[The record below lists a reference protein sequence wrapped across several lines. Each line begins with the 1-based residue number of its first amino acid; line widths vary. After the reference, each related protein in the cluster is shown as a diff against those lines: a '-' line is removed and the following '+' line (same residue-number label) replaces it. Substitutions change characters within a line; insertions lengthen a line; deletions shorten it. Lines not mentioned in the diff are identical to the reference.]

1 LLLKSYL
8 RMYLTFMNRRFRP
21 DKDLEV
27 WQVAFRTAEEQYEA
41 CRIRLDALDIERA
54 ELVEEM
60 NRLRR
65 AMESMA
71 PFLLKHPLDE
81 INQFLI
87 DYTPPTDVRLT
98 DACRALLEASR
109 RFMTP
114 IEVRDAL
121 EASKYDLTQHSNPL
135 ASIHGVLKRFVASGE
150 AQQIETGSK
159 TSYKL
164 MPRKQNLV
172 PLGKRVEARLI
183 KQRPEWAKYLAENG
197 GIIVA
202 NPPYF
207 VSGRKLSNRQ
217 VKEAE
222 AAISEEQKENNS

>member
-1 LLLKSYL
+1 MHRK
-8 RMYLTFMNRRFRP
+8 FRE
-21 DKDLEV
+21 DKDIEV
-27 WQVAFRTAEEQYEA
+27 WQAAFETAEEQYEA
-41 CRIRLDALDIERA
+41 CRTRLDALDVERA

-65 AMESMA
+65 AMNSMS

-87 DYTPPTDVRLT
+87 DYTPPTDVRLA
-98 DACRALLEASR
+98 DACRALLEASK

-121 EASKYDLTQHSNPL
+121 ESSKYDLSQHSNPL

-150 AQQIETGSK
+150 AQHLETGSK
-159 TSYKL
+159 ASYKL
-164 MPRKQNLV
+164 TPRKPDLIQ
-172 PLGKRVEARLI
+172 LGKRVEERLI
-183 KQRPEWAKYLAENG
+183 KHRPDWAKYLAENG
-197 GIIVA
+197 RLIVA

-207 VSGRKLSNRQ
+207 VSGRKLSVRQ
-217 VKEAE
+217 LREAE
-222 AAISEEQKENNS
+222 MAIDEEKKENHSNYQ